1 MAKLI
6 LIPENLGPVETQP
19 RKNPDLDSEAPCQTP
34 QPQKGLPISSKLL
47 ESTYT
52 NNPPLAYS
60 SHYISPFSNPFNFFS
75 TPCYRPL
82 YPEIHLSID
91 FLTPPPPS
99 FILAHVWHPAQK
111 RGSTIMANASC
122 SSGFPSINDLL
133 VQAEAGQVN
142 ITTVVSTC
150 QEICTMAW
158 GAGNP
163 DLSGIGLIIC
173 YVLQT
178 VLAFLLGP
186 LFCMF
191 YFSFAGE
198 TQKNLEELHDTFLDT
213 IAQFSIPV
221 AVATVI
227 RLHQNPPFYE
237 IDFMHSLATMQF
249 LSLLATAVTAG
260 IFDEGQSAIRIIVVC
275 IYGLFNFGFYMG
287 LIGGLRTSAA
297 RWEAINEL
305 GDACQA
311 YGTLL
316 PGFQAIKK
324 LPGLLPYVNWGAD
337 FRQSFKDAFNF
348 KKMFDFKDMFK
359 LDAKE
364 LAEFKAVLIIFGMIM
379 AACVCLVIVSGV
391 GWLLWNIFGIWERAE
406 RVGPIGLMSLGLSIG
421 TLVELVRMEQ
431 IRTIMQ
437 HIAGPDF
444 ADNQW
449 GFGQIVSLFLW
460 VPVCTQAIYCLLV
473 SFKETGPMKTLI
485 QGLND
490 IIATLSGPMEWL
502 IQCVDAIIGPLLL
515 KTPKTDAENPV
526 GEKADVEKADD
537 MKTDDMK
544 TDDMKTDV
552 EG

>member
-1 MAKLI
+1 
-6 LIPENLGPVETQP
+6 
-19 RKNPDLDSEAPCQTP
+19 
-34 QPQKGLPISSKLL
+34 
-47 ESTYT
+47 
-52 NNPPLAYS
+52 
-60 SHYISPFSNPFNFFS
+60 
-75 TPCYRPL
+75 
-82 YPEIHLSID
+82 
-91 FLTPPPPS
+91 
-99 FILAHVWHPAQK
+99 
-111 RGSTIMANASC
+111 MANASC

-249 LSLLATAVTAG
+249 LSLLATA
-260 IFDEGQSAIRIIVVC
+260 
-275 IYGLFNFGFYMG
+275 
-287 LIGGLRTSAA
+287 
-297 RWEAINEL
+297 
-305 GDACQA
+305 
-311 YGTLL
+311 
-316 PGFQAIKK
+316 

-449 GFGQIVSLFLW
+449 GFGQVVSLFLW

-473 SFKETGPMKTLI
+473 S
-485 QGLND
+485 
-490 IIATLSGPMEWL
+490 
-502 IQCVDAIIGPLLL
+502 
-515 KTPKTDAENPV
+515 
-526 GEKADVEKADD
+526 
-537 MKTDDMK
+537 
-544 TDDMKTDV
+544 
-552 EG
+552 